1 MQIRLISVEAVERET
16 TGGFDE
22 VTETKRKRKRERKS
36 P

>member
-16 TGGFDE
+16 TGGL
-22 VTETKRKRKRERKS
+22 TKRQRRRGIGRERKS